1 MEKVELYELKKKFIH
16 ERISFILANTR
27 RYRKYKQQRK
37 GVREMDNI
45 TTFKKFDLIIELVR
59 RYTELENRQ
68 GCKVDFSIEEQK
80 LSVEAVEHSN
90 FVIYHIDVSEMLK
103 EEDPELIIQMIL
115 IELKKRRN
123 KTIPPLEKE
132 FK

>member
-59 RYTELENRQ
+59 RYTELETRQ